1 MLLASRTMQWSAE
14 NGLTY
19 YDFTIGNEDYKGRL
33 GATANDL
40 VEIITAGSWRGVP
53 TVGAARL
60 KAWIKRQPL
69 LVATF
74 RKAQDMREKIASRQ
88 RAA

>member
-1 MLLASRTMQWSAE
+1 MLLAARTMQWSAE
-14 NGLTY
+14 SGLTY
-19 YDFTIGNEDYKGRL
+19 YDFTIGNEDYKSRL

-53 TVGAARL
+53 TVAAAHL

-69 LVATF
+69 LAATF
-74 RKAQDMREKIASRQ
+74 RKAQEVRRRIGSHQ
-88 RAA
+88 RAG